1 MTHTKGPWRL
11 VWWGNDQYPLPL
23 SILANNDEQWV
34 TNGGCVSSEA
44 NARLIAA
51 APDLLEALRAAK
63 TWLEGWASAESEL
76 AIIDAAISKAEGTS
90 Q

>member
-1 MTHTKGPWRL
+1 MDTDFGM
-11 VWWGNDQYPLPL
+11 
-23 SILANNDEQWV
+23 SIAKALLEEREKSA
-34 TNGGCVSSEA
+34 S
-44 NARLIAA
+44 
-51 APDLLEALRAAK
+51 PDLLEALRAAK